1 MWLRSQ
7 FQGESMSMQPLDLTG
22 GKSVYCLNQ
31 QQLDR
36 ALALAAEK
44 SAAGERIRDAVARLE
59 AGCSRNERAAIAFVL
74 IRHLQDTAE
83 AREAADER

>member
-1 MWLRSQ
+1 MRLRRQ
-7 FQGESMSMQPLDLTG
+7 FQGNAMSAQPIDLTG

-36 ALALAAEK
+36 ALALAAEE
-44 SAAGERIRDAVARLE
+44 SPAGARIRDAVARLE

-83 AREAADER
+83 APPPAAR

>member
-1 MWLRSQ
+1 
-7 FQGESMSMQPLDLTG
+7 MSLPPLDLTG

-36 ALALAAEK
+36 ALALAAEE

-59 AGCSRNERAAIAFVL
+59 SACSRNERAAIAFVL
-74 IRHLQDTAE
+74 IRHLQETVEASPPAE
-83 AREAADER
+83 R